1 MSNLNSASVPQ
12 PACKSILVFIP
23 PPSLQAGCD
32 ALLSCNKQVELRS
45 SVEDHNVYHCV
56 LDAMKKHGEDPYL
69 AGKAV
74 DTLASLSSTGWWDN

>member
-1 MSNLNSASVPQ
+1 MRYTLHFAT
-12 PACKSILVFIP
+12 P
-23 PPSLQAGCD
+23 PFPQAGCD
-32 ALLSCNKQVELRS
+32 ALLSCNKQIELRS

-74 DTLASLSSTGWWDN
+74 DTLASLSSTGWWG